1 VVSLFA
7 EYDDPTTAIS
17 FTSSEPDAERV
28 GRHES
33 IQWTTFGRNLQTKL
47 FVNYKLKMCMAFL
60 HIFSAMKFKKYS
72 RYVFMKIRPKLKD
85 KKIVRKLFV
94 RSHKIHKIDIRLVDF
109 PPF

>member
-1 VVSLFA
+1 
-7 EYDDPTTAIS
+7 
-17 FTSSEPDAERV
+17 
-28 GRHES
+28 
-33 IQWTTFGRNLQTKL
+33 
-47 FVNYKLKMCMAFL
+47 MAFL